1 MKQLQINEQE
11 VLEGLVLANRHILSL
26 QDNMIISNTLAA
38 AQRVTL
44 VAMSASGSEPCIAGF
59 VGQGLLDI
67 AVIGNA
73 KAAPGPAQVFKAI
86 QLADRGQG
94 VLLVVLNNAGDILTS
109 NIVLKQAAKLGIKIS
124 RVILQDE
131 LLPNPETTSDNTA
144 PLKDLCQGLVGI
156 LPVLKIA
163 GAAAAVGMP
172 LNELTALAQAC
183 ADNTVTASIGLADLA
198 EAISAEDLAAAVI
211 PQIEDA
217 LKPGAEEPLLVI
229 VNGNGV
235 ASLAEQLA
243 LYRSCFAELTGK
255 GFSVAASAVNDYYT
269 GQANIFANICIAKL
283 SDQLLQLW
291 NAGCKAPYFSK

>member
-1 MKQLQINEQE
+1 MKQLQISEQE

-26 QDNMIISNTLAA
+26 QDNMIISNTLAE

-73 KAAPGPAQVFKAI
+73 KAAPGPAQVLKAI

-131 LLPNPETTSDNTA
+131 LLPNPETTTDNTA

-172 LNELTALAQAC
+172 LDELTALAQAC
-183 ADNTVTASIGLADLA
+183 ADDTVTASIGLADLA

-211 PQIEDA
+211 PKIEDA

-283 SDQLLQLW
+283 SDQLLELW

>member
-1 MKQLQINEQE
+1 MKQLQISEQE

-26 QDNMIISNTLAA
+26 QDNMIISNTLAE

-73 KAAPGPAQVFKAI
+73 KAAPGPAQVLKAI

-131 LLPNPETTSDNTA
+131 LLPNPETTTDNTA

-172 LNELTALAQAC
+172 LDELTALAQAC
-183 ADNTVTASIGLADLA
+183 ADDTVTASIGLADLA

-283 SDQLLQLW
+283 SDQLLELW